1 MLYFWKNEI
10 HRMKLTSNNFLLN
23 IELRKK
29 IGYLSFLVLIFLM
42 SYSCEKD
49 DICVDGDTP
58 FLIIRFYDATDTL
71 VLKAAPA
78 LRIVGLENGN
88 PVGTFTDRTSLDSV
102 AIPLRI
108 NEPGTSFKIILNS
121 EGDDD
126 VETGNIDTLQF
137 NYETQEVFVSRA
149 CGFVANYNNLT
160 ELLTTD
166 TDNWIQNIEIANPSI
181 NSQDSTHVK
190 IFH

>member
-10 HRMKLTSNNFLLN
+10 NSMRLNSNDFLLT
-23 IELRKK
+23 IGRRKK
-29 IGYLSFLVLIFLM
+29 IGYLAVLVLIFLM

-58 FLIIRFYDATDTL
+58 LLIIRFYDATDTL

-78 LRIVGLENGN
+78 LRIIGLENGD
-88 PVGTFTDRTSLDSV
+88 PVDTFTDRASLDSV

-108 NEPGTSFKIILNS
+108 NEPATSFKIILNS
-121 EGDDD
+121 EGVDD
-126 VETGNIDTLQF
+126 VETGNIDTLLF
-137 NYETQEVFVSRA
+137 NYETQEVFISRA
-149 CGFVANYNNLT
+149 CGFVANYDNLS
-160 ELLTTD
+160 ELLSAD
-166 TDNWIQNIEIANPSI
+166 SDNWIQNIEIANPSI
-181 NSQDSTHVK
+181 NSQDSAHVK

>member
-10 HRMKLTSNNFLLN
+10 NRMRLNSNAFSLNFGR
-23 IELRKK
+23 RKK
-29 IGYLSFLVLIFLM
+29 ISYLILLAFIFLV

-78 LRIVGLENGN
+78 LRIVGLENGD
-88 PVGTFTDRTSLDSV
+88 PVNTFTDRTSLDSV

-108 NEPGTSFKIILNS
+108 NEPATSFKIILNS
-121 EGDDD
+121 EGEDD
-126 VETGNIDTLQF
+126 VETGNIDTLLF
-137 NYETQEVFVSRA
+137 NYDTQEVFVSRA
-149 CGFVANYNNLT
+149 CGFVANYDNLT
-160 ELLTTD
+160 ELLSAD
-166 TDNWIQNIEIANPSI
+166 SDNWIQNIEIANTSI
-181 NSQDSTHVK
+181 NSQDSAHVK